1 MNRRVVGKRYGVEI
15 GHIKLTP
22 LELADIQSQARDIL
36 LNEQGF
42 DVARAWV
49 TATLNHLVKLKL
61 LDSAQN
67 LKSGE
72 TV

>member
-1 MNRRVVGKRYGVEI
+1 MNRRAIGRRYGVEI
-15 GHIKLTP
+15 GHIKLSAS
-22 LELADIQSQARDIL
+22 ELADIQSQARQIL
-36 LNEQGF
+36 IDEQGF

-49 TATLNHLVKLKL
+49 TATLNYLVKLGA

-72 TV
+72 SV

>member
-1 MNRRVVGKRYGVEI
+1 MNRRATGKRYGVEI
-15 GHIKLTP
+15 GHIKVTQYDLMV
-22 LELADIQSQARDIL
+22 IQSNARDIL
-36 LNEQGF
+36 LDEQGF

-49 TATLNHLVKLKL
+49 TATLNYLVKLEL
-61 LDSAQN
+61 LDSTRN

>member
-1 MNRRVVGKRYGVEI
+1 MDRRAVGRQYGVEI
-15 GHIKLTP
+15 GQVKLSTYD
-22 LELADIQSQARDIL
+22 LALIQSNARDIL
-36 LNEQGF
+36 LDEQGF

-49 TATLNHLVKLKL
+49 TATLGYLVKEGLI
-61 LDSAQN
+61 DSTKV